1 MSRFVY
7 SNQRTHGN
15 KTLPS
20 PLTLLI
26 LWSEYRRD
34 RPAPHSL
41 WPRERQIARER
52 TTAIIVSL
60 GVIIM
65 LAFIALYL
73 YGLTLM

>member
-7 SNQRTHGN
+7 SNQRAHGS
-15 KTLPS
+15 KSLPS

-26 LWSEYRRD
+26 LWSEQRKS

-52 TTAIIVSL
+52 TTTIIVSL
-60 GVIIM
+60 GVITM